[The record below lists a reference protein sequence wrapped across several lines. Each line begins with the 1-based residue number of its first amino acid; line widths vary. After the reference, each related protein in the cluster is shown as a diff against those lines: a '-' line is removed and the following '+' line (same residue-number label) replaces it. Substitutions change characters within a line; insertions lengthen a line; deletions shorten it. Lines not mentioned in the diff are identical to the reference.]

1 LTRLSKASSAVP
13 YFIFVR
19 FEYST
24 ISVFE
29 NYLWSFGAVDG
40 DLACISL
47 LRFANLSGASFVL
60 TVILEFLASVG
71 VIGLVSVSRLSGS

>member
-1 LTRLSKASSAVP
+1 MDA
-13 YFIFVR
+13 
-19 FEYST
+19 
-24 ISVFE
+24 
-29 NYLWSFGAVDG
+29 

-60 TVILEFLASVG
+60 TVMLEFLASVG